1 MKVID
6 NLGVNQFT
14 AEKNQAGKESANDML
29 VIYGLSDEWVYT
41 KDVTYSSK
49 AYEYSV
55 KKDEQNISYI
65 NGFEKIIF
73 DDKTVNLKKTVEI
86 VDLNDDGE
94 DDLTVISG
102 ADVAE
107 TGNELDYQNS
117 VTAVDINGN
126 DGDDKIWGSAYDDR
140 LSGGAGSDVIYGGN
154 GRDTL
159 VLDAL
164 KSEAT
169 VTELSDHFT
178 VSIGSEV
185 DKVFDVEAIQFSDA
199 KERLTVV
206 SEEIKEYIYG
216 QGFVTT
222 EKIVGTNFDNIFT
235 AGDQNKT
242 ISTGLGNDK
251 IMFDA
256 TKSFELLLTDFDP
269 TKDTFEFKA
278 DSNLT
283 ITSFE
288 VLASGSSSLGFSS
301 GATILSN
308 ILTGAIEASVSGASS
323 SDFFVFDESQ
333 FSGSEKLEKSDALAS
348 TIFISSNNEDKTSWI
363 SENTTIT
370 DDKVLLN
377 IGSGELE
384 ITGMTEAQLST
395 ILELI

>member
-1 MKVID
+1 
-6 NLGVNQFT
+6 
-14 AEKNQAGKESANDML
+14 
-29 VIYGLSDEWVYT
+29 
-41 KDVTYSSK
+41 
-49 AYEYSV
+49 
-55 KKDEQNISYI
+55 
-65 NGFEKIIF
+65 
-73 DDKTVNLKKTVEI
+73 
-86 VDLNDDGE
+86 
-94 DDLTVISG
+94 
-102 ADVAE
+102 
-107 TGNELDYQNS
+107 
-117 VTAVDINGN
+117 
-126 DGDDKIWGSAYDDR
+126 
-140 LSGGAGSDVIYGGN
+140 
-154 GRDTL
+154 
-159 VLDAL
+159 
-164 KSEAT
+164 
-169 VTELSDHFT
+169 
-178 VSIGSEV
+178 
-185 DKVFDVEAIQFSDA
+185 
-199 KERLTVV
+199 
-206 SEEIKEYIYG
+206 
-216 QGFVTT
+216 
-222 EKIVGTNFDNIFT
+222 
-235 AGDQNKT
+235 
-242 ISTGLGNDK
+242 
-251 IMFDA
+251 MFDA